1 MFDNYCIHVTIENKL
16 CKFDKEVPAMEVS
29 ERIFELVDTQFKEQ
43 REFASAI
50 GVSASMVSAWRSGVS
65 KSYMPRITQIA
76 QILGTTV
83 GYLLGEED
91 KPPTQEDWISATEYQ
106 LIAAYRQADERAKQM
121 VSLALEPWKKTEA
134 SGEAM

>member
-1 MFDNYCIHVTIENKL
+1 MFDKYYSDETFKNKL
-16 CKFDKEVPAMEVS
+16 CKIDKEVPTMEVRK
-29 ERIFELVDTQFKEQ
+29 RIFELVDAQFKEQ
-43 REFASAI
+43 REFASAV

-65 KSYMPRITQIA
+65 KSYMSRITQIA

-91 KPPTQEDWISATEYQ
+91 KPPTQEDRISATEYQ